1 MRERPELVIEKW
13 LDRQP
18 REAIW
23 TTSVTILEIRFGL
36 AVMPL
41 GRRRAG
47 LQREFEAT
55 LDQTLEGRIIPFDS
69 AAAEA
74 TAELMAAR
82 RQSGRT
88 GALSDSMIAGITV
101 ARRATL
107 ATRNTPPLRRFA
119 GAGRRPTG
127 GLTTGYTSGQRS
139 LTSGKPSSRRMSLMI
154 CKTRSR

>member
-1 MRERPELVIEKW
+1 VIILDTDVLSALMRERPEQAIEKW

-18 REAIW
+18 RESIW

-55 LDQTLEGRIIPFDS
+55 LDQTLERRIVPFDS
-69 AAAEA
+69 AGAEA

-88 GALSDSMIAGITV
+88 GALSDAMIAGIAI

-107 ATRNTPPLRRFA
+107 ATRNTRHFA
-119 GAGRRPTG
+119 DLPVPVVNPWAD
-127 GLTTGYTSGQRS
+127 
-139 LTSGKPSSRRMSLMI
+139 
-154 CKTRSR
+154 

>member
-1 MRERPELVIEKW
+1 VIILDTDVLSALMRERPELVIEKW

-88 GALSDSMIAGITV
+88 GALSDSMIAGITI

-107 ATRNTPPLRRFA
+107 ATRNTRHFA
-119 GAGRRPTG
+119 DLPV
-127 GLTTGYTSGQRS
+127 
-139 LTSGKPSSRRMSLMI
+139 PVVDPWVD
-154 CKTRSR
+154 

>member
-1 MRERPELVIEKW
+1 MIILDTDVLSALMRERPEPVIEKW

-18 REAIW
+18 RESIW

-36 AVMPL
+36 ALMPL

-47 LQREFEAT
+47 LQREFEVVVGE
-55 LDQTLEGRIIPFDS
+55 DLEGRIIPFDD

-74 TAELMAAR
+74 MAELMAAR

-88 GALSDSMIAGITV
+88 GDLTDSMIAGIAI

-107 ATRNTPPLRRFA
+107 ATRNTRHFDDLPVPVVNPWA
-119 GAGRRPTG
+119 D
-127 GLTTGYTSGQRS
+127 
-139 LTSGKPSSRRMSLMI
+139 
-154 CKTRSR
+154 

>member
-1 MRERPELVIEKW
+1 MIILDTDVLSALMRERPEPVIEKW

-18 REAIW
+18 RESIW

-36 AVMPL
+36 ALMPL

-47 LQREFEAT
+47 LQREFEAVVGE
-55 LDQTLEGRIIPFDS
+55 DLEGRIIPFDA

-88 GALSDSMIAGITV
+88 GDLTDSMIAGIAI

-107 ATRNTPPLRRFA
+107 ATRNTRHFDDLPVPVVNPWA
-119 GAGRRPTG
+119 D
-127 GLTTGYTSGQRS
+127 
-139 LTSGKPSSRRMSLMI
+139 
-154 CKTRSR
+154 